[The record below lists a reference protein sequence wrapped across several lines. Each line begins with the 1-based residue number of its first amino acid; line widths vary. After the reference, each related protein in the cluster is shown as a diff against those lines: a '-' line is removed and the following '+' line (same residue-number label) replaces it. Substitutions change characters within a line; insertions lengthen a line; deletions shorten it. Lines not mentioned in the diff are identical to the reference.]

1 MSFWDNV
8 KKFAQPYADDEY
20 DDYDEDEEFLDDYDE
35 PAEPARR
42 APVRRNRPA
51 PVPAPVEEEDD
62 DSFGFGVAAPA
73 ASAAPAAPA
82 TGSFSGQVLKMQS
95 GPKQEVVLF
104 RPVSFNET
112 SAAADHLK
120 NNKAVV
126 LNLEEVDKAMAR
138 RVVDILSGAVYA
150 LEGDV
155 TKIAKSAYLFY
166 PKNMDVTGTL
176 ERLQEEIESYN

>member
-1 MSFWDNV
+1 MSFWDNM

-20 DDYDEDEEFLDDYDE
+20 DDYDEDEEYLDDYDE
-35 PAEPARR
+35 PEEPARR

-62 DSFGFGVAAPA
+62 DNFSFGMSAP
-73 ASAAPAAPA
+73 AAPAAPA

-112 SAAADHLK
+112 SKAADNLK

-138 RVVDILSGAVYA
+138 RVVDILSGTVYA
-150 LEGDV
+150 LDGDV
-155 TKIAKSAYLFY
+155 KKIAKSAYLFY
-166 PKNMDVTGTL
+166 PKNMDVSGTL
-176 ERLQEEIESYN
+176 ESLAEEIESYT

>member
-20 DDYDEDEEFLDDYDE
+20 DDYDEEEYLDDYEE
-35 PAEPARR
+35 PAEAPRR
-42 APVRRNRPA
+42 APVRRSRPA
-51 PVPAPVEEEDD
+51 PAPIQDEEEDD
-62 DSFGFGVAAPA
+62 DFGFGLTASASPAPA
-73 ASAAPAAPA
+73 ATS
-82 TGSFSGQVLKMQS
+82 GNFSGQVLKM
-95 GPKQEVVLF
+95 GGAKQEVVLF

-112 SAAADHLK
+112 SKAADHLK

-166 PKNMDVTGTL
+166 PKNMDVSGTL
-176 ERLQEEIESYN
+176 ESLAEEIESYT

>member
-1 MSFWDNV
+1 MSLWDNL
-8 KKFAQPYADDEY
+8 KKFAQPYADDDY
-20 DDYDEDEEFLDDYDE
+20 DDYDEDEEFLDDYDA
-35 PAEPARR
+35 PAEAPRR
-42 APVRRNRPA
+42 SPIRRSRPA
-51 PVPAPVEEEDD
+51 PAPVEAEEEDD
-62 DSFGFGVAAPA
+62 FGFGMT
-73 ASAAPAAPA
+73 AAPAAPA
-82 TGSFSGQVLKMQS
+82 TTSGSFSGQVLKMAG

-104 RPVSFNET
+104 RPTSFNET
-112 SAAADHLK
+112 SKAADHLR

-166 PKNMDVTGTL
+166 PKNMDVSGTL
-176 ERLQEEIESYN
+176 ESLAEEIESYT

>member
-20 DDYDEDEEFLDDYDE
+20 DDYDEEEYLDDYEE
-35 PAEPARR
+35 PAEAPRR
-42 APVRRNRPA
+42 APVRRSRPA
-51 PVPAPVEEEDD
+51 PAPIQAEEEDD
-62 DSFGFGVAAPA
+62 DFGFGLTASASPAPA
-73 ASAAPAAPA
+73 ATS
-82 TGSFSGQVLKMQS
+82 GNFSGQVLKM
-95 GPKQEVVLF
+95 GGAKQEVVLF

-112 SAAADHLK
+112 SKAADHLK

-166 PKNMDVTGTL
+166 PKNMDVSGTL
-176 ERLQEEIESYN
+176 ESLAEEIESYT

>member
-20 DDYDEDEEFLDDYDE
+20 DDYDEDEEYLDEYE
-35 PAEPARR
+35 APEQPARR
-42 APVRRNRPA
+42 APVRRGRPA
-51 PVPAPVEEEDD
+51 PAPLPEEEEDD
-62 DSFGFGVAAPA
+62 DFGFAM
-73 ASAAPAAPA
+73 SAPA
-82 TGSFSGQVLKMQS
+82 TSAPSTSGGFSGQVLKMAA

-104 RPVSFNET
+104 RPQSFNET
-112 SAAADHLK
+112 SRAADHLK
-120 NNKAVV
+120 NGKAVV
-126 LNLEEVDKAMAR
+126 LNLEDVDKAMSR

-166 PKNMDVTGTL
+166 PKNMDVSGTL
-176 ERLQEEIESYN
+176 ESLAEEIESYT